1 MGHAV
6 QGTRPQS
13 ELSILQRTLATPGNR
28 MEVLFSASRRERPAA
43 AEFLRRSACDR
54 LPPPTN
60 SAARSLSRRHPN
72 CFDCVRSVTMSEG
85 PEARWAGEQ
94 YDDLHFARRNTATA
108 IRAMTA
114 KPENCSEAI
123 AEMLAAA
130 GGRLIG
136 WYLTL
141 GRYDWLI
148 IAEAPDERT
157 LVSAVLA
164 AAAGG
169 SLSDITTT
177 VALSAEDTVKAF
189 GQAGELA
196 KKFRSAGADYYGV
209 PVESVGEIA
218 T

>member
-1 MGHAV
+1 LEDRQENNMTIYIS
-6 QGTRPQS
+6 QGRYT
-13 ELSILQRTLATPGNR
+13 
-28 MEVLFSASRRERPAA
+28 AA
-43 AEFLRRSACDR
+43 
-54 LPPPTN
+54 
-60 SAARSLSRRHPN
+60 
-72 CFDCVRSVTMSEG
+72 
-85 PEARWAGEQ
+85 
-94 YDDLHFARRNTATA
+94 A

-114 KPENCSEAI
+114 KPEDRSAAI

-130 GGRLIG
+130 GGRLIS

-141 GRYDWLI
+141 GRYDWL

-169 SLSDITTT
+169 SLSDITTI

-209 PVESVGEIA
+209 PVESAREIA
-218 T
+218 NELK

>member
-1 MGHAV
+1 MTIYIS
-6 QGTRPQS
+6 QGRYT
-13 ELSILQRTLATPGNR
+13 
-28 MEVLFSASRRERPAA
+28 AA
-43 AEFLRRSACDR
+43 
-54 LPPPTN
+54 
-60 SAARSLSRRHPN
+60 
-72 CFDCVRSVTMSEG
+72 
-85 PEARWAGEQ
+85 
-94 YDDLHFARRNTATA
+94 A
-108 IRAMTA
+108 IRAMTS
-114 KPENCSEAI
+114 KPENRSEAI

-157 LVSAVLA
+157 LVSTVLA

-177 VALSAEDTVKAF
+177 VALSAQDTVMAF
-189 GQAGELA
+189 GQAAQLA

-209 PVESVGEIA
+209 PVESVGEITA
-218 T
+218 EPK

>member
-1 MGHAV
+1 MTIYIS
-6 QGTRPQS
+6 QGR
-13 ELSILQRTLATPGNR
+13 
-28 MEVLFSASRRERPAA
+28 
-43 AEFLRRSACDR
+43 
-54 LPPPTN
+54 
-60 SAARSLSRRHPN
+60 
-72 CFDCVRSVTMSEG
+72 
-85 PEARWAGEQ
+85 
-94 YDDLHFARRNTATA
+94 YTATA

-114 KPENCSEAI
+114 KPENRSEAI

-157 LVSAVLA
+157 LVSAVFA

-169 SLSDITTT
+169 SLSDITT

-209 PVESVGEIA
+209 PVESAGEIA